1 MDAPTLNGIDVPERQ
16 WMRRMLRWMGQLV
29 AGLAVCLALGVL
41 AFDLTVVQPCVD
53 RIKRELQAAAPSERQ
68 PPAVLLDMLQR
79 AYGGNIRH
87 QVVRDVAG
95 KSVETVPHVARLH
108 RRAVEAGLLWLLPWH
123 LTDAELASSM
133 LANAYMGPDVRG
145 FAAASERYLG
155 MPLERAGPE
164 QAARLVAISWAPNIL
179 LEDPDRLRRRVQ
191 VILAK
196 PPALARP

>member
-1 MDAPTLNGIDVPERQ
+1 MRADRTELAVPERQ

-29 AGLAVCLALGVL
+29 AGLTVCLALGVL

-53 RIKRELQAAAPSERQ
+53 RIKQELEAAAPSERQ
-68 PPAVLLDMLQR
+68 PPVVLLDMLQR

-87 QVVRDVAG
+87 QVVRDVAS
-95 KSVETVPHVARLH
+95 KSVETGPHVDRL
-108 RRAVEAGLLWLLPWH
+108 RRMAVEAGLLWLPSWH

-133 LANAYMGPDVRG
+133 LANAYMGRDVRG
-145 FAAASERYLG
+145 FAAASKRYLG
-155 MPLERAGPE
+155 MPLERASPE

-179 LEDPDRLRRRVQ
+179 LEDPDRLQRRVQ